1 MLPWISGDLGV
12 GKGMVSKDAIDT
24 TLTVYNNACAKYEKL
39 KARARDN
46 VVSAYIDDGEVEAKL
61 KKVDHP
67 NTHAF
72 VECELLLDWYRT
84 TFPLESNIN

>member
-72 VECELLLDWYRT
+72 VECGRA
-84 TFPLESNIN
+84 

>member
-1 MLPWISGDLGV
+1 
-12 GKGMVSKDAIDT
+12 MVSKDAIDT

-61 KKVDHP
+61 KKLIIQTLMHLLSV
-67 NTHAF
+67 NYCRTGT
-72 VECELLLDWYRT
+72 ELPSHLN
-84 TFPLESNIN
+84 PI

>member
-1 MLPWISGDLGV
+1 
-12 GKGMVSKDAIDT
+12 MVSKDAIDT
-24 TLTVYNNACAKYEKL
+24 TLTAYNNACANMRS

-46 VVSAYIDDGEVEAKL
+46 VISAYIDDGEVEAKL

-72 VECELLLDWYRT
+72 VECELL
-84 TFPLESNIN
+84 

>member
-1 MLPWISGDLGV
+1 MLPWISGDLV
-12 GKGMVSKDAIDT
+12 WEKVWLAKMQ
-24 TLTVYNNACAKYEKL
+24 LTQLWQRRNNACAKYEKL

-46 VVSAYIDDGEVEAKL
+46 VISAYIDDGEVEAKL

-72 VECELLLDWYRT
+72 VECELL
-84 TFPLESNIN
+84 